1 MKFVRIGRG
10 GGGEKGDLFVEGVGC
25 SSVVRGGS
33 FGWGAGAGA
42 GGRGQK
48 EVFFLLR
55 GSVCHARSA
64 GHTVSSRRTH
74 ISIKSE

>member
-1 MKFVRIGRG
+1 MKFVRFGRG
-10 GGGEKGDLFVEGVGC
+10 
-25 SSVVRGGS
+25 
-33 FGWGAGAGA
+33 
-42 GGRGQK
+42 GQK

-64 GHTVSSRRTH
+64 GHTVSSRRTQ